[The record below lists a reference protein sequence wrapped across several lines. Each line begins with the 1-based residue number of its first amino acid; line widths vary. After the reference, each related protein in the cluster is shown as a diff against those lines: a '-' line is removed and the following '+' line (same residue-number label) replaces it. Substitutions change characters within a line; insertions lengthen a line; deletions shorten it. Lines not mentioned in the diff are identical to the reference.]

1 MRRLAVLGALALA
14 ACGSSPPDSAPSETG
29 QVAGGAAAA
38 TAQSQVPDYPGST
51 QVEIA
56 NFGVAGKDSR
66 SGNNIAM
73 ETEATPTQ
81 VAEFYRKWFA
91 DNGIPIRA
99 DTLTETGGLL
109 TGARDGEKGAM
120 LTVSTIG
127 GKTRIAIVRA
137 RDGL

>member
-1 MRRLAVLGALALA
+1 MKRLVVLTALALA
-14 ACGSSPPDSAPSETG
+14 ACGSPAPDAAPSETG
-29 QVAGGAAAA
+29 QGAAPSVVGA
-38 TAQSQVPDYPGST
+38 AQSAVPDYPGSAR
-51 QVEIA
+51 VEIA

-73 ETEATPTQ
+73 ETDATPTE
-81 VAEFYRKWFA
+81 VAGFYRKWFA
-91 DNGIPIRA
+91 DNDIPIRA
-99 DTLTETGGLL
+99 DTLTATGGLL

-120 LTVSTIG
+120 ITVSAIG